1 MRVSG
6 RKQRRRICQPPL
18 ELPFRIV
25 FTAFTAFA
33 VIYSGDIMKNDM
45 VSLRQM
51 FAASR
56 NCVSAKNTAVRHRW
70 ALNVRYLMCLSRA
83 GAYPQNCRGKI
94 ERYSSSRG
102 KPAQFRNHS

>member
-33 VIYSGDIMKNDM
+33 VIYSGDMMKNDM
-45 VSLRQM
+45 ISLRWM
-51 FAASR
+51 FAASYR
-56 NCVSAKNTAVRHRW
+56 ET
-70 ALNVRYLMCLSRA
+70 LRA
-83 GAYPQNCRGKI
+83 ATC
-94 ERYSSSRG
+94 SS
-102 KPAQFRNHS
+102 KT